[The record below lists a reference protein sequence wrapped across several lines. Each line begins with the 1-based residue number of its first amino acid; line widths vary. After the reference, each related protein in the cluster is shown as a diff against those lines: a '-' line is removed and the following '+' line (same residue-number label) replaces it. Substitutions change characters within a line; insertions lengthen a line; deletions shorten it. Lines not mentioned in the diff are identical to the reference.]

1 MTDST
6 ATDSTGTDDGT
17 LDGSALGDGA
27 RDDAAHD
34 DTARDDTALSQRLTA
49 AIRDSE
55 GVTGVYPA
63 QPILEAAADALAV
76 TLALRQPDVLVD
88 IDRSDGFT
96 TVSAHIAA
104 TAALPAPE
112 TLRAVGEE
120 LRRLL
125 DAEPSVTGPLA
136 VNVKVRLI
144 EDSGRAAE

>member
-6 ATDSTGTDDGT
+6 ATDSTGT
-17 LDGSALGDGA
+17 GD
-27 RDDAAHD
+27 RTHD
-34 DTARDDTALSQRLTA
+34 DSARDDTALSQRLTA

>member
-6 ATDSTGTDDGT
+6 ATDGTGTDSTGTDDTGT
-17 LDGSALGDGA
+17 DGT
-27 RDDAAHD
+27 AH
-34 DTARDDTALSQRLTA
+34 DDTALSQRLTA
-49 AIRDSE
+49 AIRE
-55 GVTGVYPA
+55 TAGVTGVYPA
-63 QPILEAAADALAV
+63 QPLLEAAADALAV
-76 TLALRQPDVLVD
+76 KLALRQPDVLVD
-88 IDRSDGFT
+88 VDRSDGFT
-96 TVSAHIAA
+96 TVTAHIAA

>member
-1 MTDST
+1 M
-6 ATDSTGTDDGT
+6 TGTDDT
-17 LDGSALGDGA
+17 AL
-27 RDDAAHD
+27 D
-34 DTARDDTALSQRLTA
+34 DTALDDTVRDDTALDDTGRDDTALSQRLTA
-49 AIRDSE
+49 ALREAE

-63 QPILEAAADALAV
+63 QPILEAAAEALAV
-76 TLALRQPDVLVD
+76 KLALRQPDVLVD

-96 TVSAHIAA
+96 TVSAHIAT

-112 TLRAVGEE
+112 ILRAVGEE

>member
-6 ATDSTGTDDGT
+6 ATDGTGTDG
-17 LDGSALGDGA
+17 
-27 RDDAAHD
+27 AAHD
-34 DTARDDTALSQRLTA
+34 DTAHDDTALSQRLTA
-49 AIRDSE
+49 AIRE
-55 GVTGVYPA
+55 TAGVTGVYPA
-63 QPILEAAADALAV
+63 QPLLEAAADALAV
-76 TLALRQPDVLVD
+76 KLALRQPDVLVD
-88 IDRSDGFT
+88 VDRSDGFT
-96 TVSAHIAA
+96 TVTAHIAA

-144 EDSGRAAE
+144 EDSGRAAD

>member
-6 ATDSTGTDDGT
+6 ATDSTGTDG
-17 LDGSALGDGA
+17 
-27 RDDAAHD
+27 AAHD
-34 DTARDDTALSQRLTA
+34 DTAHDDTALSQRLTA
-49 AIRDSE
+49 AIRE
-55 GVTGVYPA
+55 TAGVTGVYPA
-63 QPILEAAADALAV
+63 QPLLEAAADALAV
-76 TLALRQPDVLVD
+76 KLALRQPDVLVD
-88 IDRSDGFT
+88 VDRSDGFT
-96 TVSAHIAA
+96 TVTAHIAA

-144 EDSGRAAE
+144 EDSGRAAD

>member
-6 ATDSTGTDDGT
+6 ATDSTGTDDST
-17 LDGSALGDGA
+17 LDG
-27 RDDAAHD
+27 AAH
-34 DTARDDTALSQRLTA
+34 DDTALSQRLTA

>member
-6 ATDSTGTDDGT
+6 ATDDT
-17 LDGSALGDGA
+17 L
-27 RDDAAHD
+27 D
-34 DTARDDTALSQRLTA
+34 DTALDDTALSQRLTA
-49 AIRDSE
+49 AIRDTE
-55 GVTGVYPA
+55 GVAGVYPA
-63 QPILEAAADALAV
+63 QPLLEAAADALAV
-76 TLALRQPDVLVD
+76 KLALRQPDVLVD

-96 TVSAHIAA
+96 TVTAHIAA

>member
-6 ATDSTGTDDGT
+6 ATDDT
-17 LDGSALGDGA
+17 LDGTAL
-27 RDDAAHD
+27 D
-34 DTARDDTALSQRLTA
+34 DTAHDDTALSQRLTA
-49 AIRDSE
+49 AIRDTE
-55 GVTGVYPA
+55 GVAGVYPA
-63 QPILEAAADALAV
+63 QPLLEAAADALAV
-76 TLALRQPDVLVD
+76 KLALRQPDVLVD

-96 TVSAHIAA
+96 TVTAHIAA

>member
-6 ATDSTGTDDGT
+6 ATDSTGTDSTGTGDGT
-17 LDGSALGDGA
+17 LDDSALGDS
-27 RDDAAHD
+27 AHD

>member
-6 ATDSTGTDDGT
+6 ATDSTGTD
-17 LDGSALGDGA
+17 
-27 RDDAAHD
+27 RAAH
-34 DTARDDTALSQRLTA
+34 DDTALSQRLTA
-49 AIRDSE
+49 AIRE
-55 GVTGVYPA
+55 TAGVTGVYPA
-63 QPILEAAADALAV
+63 QPLLEAAADALAV
-76 TLALRQPDVLVD
+76 KLALRQPDVLVD
-88 IDRSDGFT
+88 VDRSDGFT
-96 TVSAHIAA
+96 TVTAHIAA

-144 EDSGRAAE
+144 EDSGRAAD

>member
-1 MTDST
+1 VTDST
-6 ATDSTGTDDGT
+6 ATDSTAT
-17 LDGSALGDGA
+17 DGA
-27 RDDAAHD
+27 AHADTSHHHAAH
-34 DTARDDTALSQRLTA
+34 ADTALSQRLTA

-76 TLALRQPDVLVD
+76 KLALRQPDVLVD

-96 TVSAHIAA
+96 TVTAHIAA

-144 EDSGRAAE
+144 EDSGRAAD

>member
-1 MTDST
+1 VTDST
-6 ATDSTGTDDGT
+6 ATDGTGTDG
-17 LDGSALGDGA
+17 
-27 RDDAAHD
+27 AAHD
-34 DTARDDTALSQRLTA
+34 DTAHDDTALSQRLTA
-49 AIRDSE
+49 AIRE
-55 GVTGVYPA
+55 TAGVTGVYPA
-63 QPILEAAADALAV
+63 QPLLEAAADALAV
-76 TLALRQPDVLVD
+76 KLALRQPDVLVD

-96 TVSAHIAA
+96 TVTAHIAA

-144 EDSGRAAE
+144 EDSGRAAD

>member
-6 ATDSTGTDDGT
+6 ATDSTGTDGT
-17 LDGSALGDGA
+17 
-27 RDDAAHD
+27 AHD
-34 DTARDDTALSQRLTA
+34 DTAHDDTALSQRLTA
-49 AIRDSE
+49 AIGE
-55 GVTGVYPA
+55 TAGVTGVYPA
-63 QPILEAAADALAV
+63 QPLLEAAADALAV
-76 TLALRQPDVLVD
+76 KLALRQPDVLVD

-144 EDSGRAAE
+144 EDSGRAAD

>member
-6 ATDSTGTDDGT
+6 ATDGTGTDG
-17 LDGSALGDGA
+17 
-27 RDDAAHD
+27 AAHD
-34 DTARDDTALSQRLTA
+34 DTAHDDTALSQRLTA
-49 AIRDSE
+49 AIRE
-55 GVTGVYPA
+55 TAGVTGVYPA
-63 QPILEAAADALAV
+63 QPLLEAAADALAV
-76 TLALRQPDVLVD
+76 KLALRQPDVLVD

-96 TVSAHIAA
+96 TVTAHIAA

-144 EDSGRAAE
+144 EDSGRAAD

>member
-6 ATDSTGTDDGT
+6 AADSTGTDDST
-17 LDGSALGDGA
+17 LDG
-27 RDDAAHD
+27 AAH
-34 DTARDDTALSQRLTA
+34 DDTALSQRLTA
-49 AIRDSE
+49 AIRDTE
-55 GVTGVYPA
+55 GVAGVYPA
-63 QPILEAAADALAV
+63 QPLLEAAADALAV
-76 TLALRQPDVLVD
+76 KLALRQPDVLVD

-96 TVSAHIAA
+96 TVTAHIAA

-112 TLRAVGEE
+112 TLRAVGEG

-125 DAEPSVTGPLA
+125 DAEPSVIGPLA

>member
-6 ATDSTGTDDGT
+6 ATDSTGTD
-17 LDGSALGDGA
+17 GA
-27 RDDAAHD
+27 TPDDTAHD
-34 DTARDDTALSQRLTA
+34 DTAHDDTALSQRLTA
-49 AIRDSE
+49 AIRE
-55 GVTGVYPA
+55 TAGVTGVYPA
-63 QPILEAAADALAV
+63 QPLLEAAADALAV
-76 TLALRQPDVLVD
+76 KLALRQPDVLVD
-88 IDRSDGFT
+88 VDRSDGFT
-96 TVSAHIAA
+96 TVTAHIAA

-144 EDSGRAAE
+144 EDSGRAAD

>member
-6 ATDSTGTDDGT
+6 ATDSTGTDDST
-17 LDGSALGDGA
+17 LDG
-27 RDDAAHD
+27 AAH
-34 DTARDDTALSQRLTA
+34 DDTALSQRLTA
-49 AIRDSE
+49 AIREIE
-55 GVTGVYPA
+55 GVAGVYPA
-63 QPILEAAADALAV
+63 QPLLEAAADALAV
-76 TLALRQPDVLVD
+76 KLALRQPDVLVD

-96 TVSAHIAA
+96 TVTAHIAA

-112 TLRAVGEE
+112 TLRAVGEG

-125 DAEPSVTGPLA
+125 DSEPSVTGPLA